1 MQLTRTAS
9 NPDPATNLTI
19 TYYPLKEARGLK
31 IQTSTARVLQVL
43 EGTDSN
49 NNNFKT
55 SEVISKEKQ
64 DKRVF
69 AFLKHNLY
77 TINDPTKRPAQ
88 YYV

>member
-1 MQLTRTAS
+1 MQLTRTTS
-9 NPDPATNLTI
+9 NPDPATRLVI

-31 IQTSTARVLQVL
+31 IQTSTTRVLQVL

-64 DKRVF
+64 TQRV
-69 AFLKHNLY
+69 ASFLSHNLY
-77 TINDPTKRPAQ
+77 TVNDPTARPEQ
-88 YYV
+88 YA